1 VDTEN
6 LQRYLDSFGK
16 QVVNRAKGN
25 LQKAK
30 GGKTKLEQTIRFEI
44 VETADGFTVQF
55 YMADYG
61 VFVDK
66 GVSGTKVKRTFTDTK
81 GNRVASPFSYTGTK
95 QPPSRVLDKWIVR
108 KGIAPRD
115 KQGKFLSRKSISF
128 LIARS
133 IFRKGIQGLSF
144 FQKPLMLGLKEFGKE
159 MLGAV
164 KVDIINELK
173 TAKYTVS

>member
-1 VDTEN
+1 VNTEN

-81 GNRVASPFSYTGTK
+81 GNRVASPFSYTTK
-95 QPPSRVLDKWIVR
+95 QPPSRDLR
-108 KGIAPRD
+108 
-115 KQGKFLSRKSISF
+115 
-128 LIARS
+128 
-133 IFRKGIQGLSF
+133 
-144 FQKPLMLGLKEFGKE
+144 
-159 MLGAV
+159 
-164 KVDIINELK
+164 
-173 TAKYTVS
+173 